1 MYRFSP
7 IKDENEFNRVLEY
20 LVGELEKLSRQLL
33 SQKLPINTLKIFAH
47 YPDEYELLLQ
57 LVQKLGPAGPFNS
70 GSSYYSVVDR
80 KIAGHEIKYIGV
92 RTVDPYR
99 LQVGCG
105 DYEIPNFAEIKAE
118 YAGKSDYARVVEGDM
133 VELWHPEFDILG
145 YVVPP
150 LVN

>member
-20 LVGELEKLSRQLL
+20 LVGELEELSRQLL
-33 SQKLPINTLKIFAH
+33 SQKLPINTLKVFAH
-47 YPDEYELLLQ
+47 YPEEYRFLLD
-57 LVQKLGPAGPFNS
+57 LVQNMGPAAPFNS
-70 GSSYYSVVDR
+70 DDSYYAQVER
-80 KIAGHEIKYIGV
+80 QIGHYKIEYIGV
-92 RTVDPYR
+92 RNVDPYR
-99 LQVGCG
+99 MQVGCG
-105 DYEIPNFAEIKAE
+105 DYEIANFEEVKAE
-118 YAGKSDYARVVEGDM
+118 HADKSEYIRVVEGDM